1 MSHDPPTAPRRQAS
15 GYKGDAWSVTVPPD
29 GRDPILLLDTGL
41 DSVAIVRIPDGA
53 WDRGSGPRTVHR
65 HERYDETILIP
76 LGSGTLYHGADV
88 EHIVMTRFDTPVTLV
103 LPAGSW
109 HHIAM
114 DPGAPALGTAFY
126 TVSGTVI
133 EPFDVQMA
141 VAIRDRVTY
150 AELPIVETIPVTA
163 STWTGGPIASTT
175 RASVVDALPSDGE
188 SRCRIIPV
196 PPPRDNDGLV
206 MPLDTGRDSV
216 FILGGYEV
224 ADPNAP
230 PLVTPDILDVHRHPD
245 VDEYIIR
252 PGGTGYVVNGP
263 TPASVTLTPFRG
275 PCLLVMPAGALH
287 RVIQTERAVGDA
299 ILIYTD
305 RHAVVERFERIMGRT
320 SSATI
325 HDAIGEGASG

>member
-1 MSHDPPTAPRRQAS
+1 MSDDQSSAPRQSAT
-15 GYKGDAWSVTVPPD
+15 GYKGDAWSVTFPPD
-29 GRDPILLLDTGL
+29 GPDPILLLDTGL

-53 WDRGSGPRTVHR
+53 WDRGSGPGTVHR

-76 LGSGTLYHGADV
+76 LGSGTLYHGSDV
-88 EHIVMTRFDTPVTLV
+88 EHIVMTRFDAPVTLV

-109 HHIAM
+109 HHVAM
-114 DPGAPALGTAFY
+114 DPGVAALGTAFY

-150 AELPIVETIPVTA
+150 ADLPIVEPVPVTA
-163 STWTGGPIASTT
+163 TTWAGRLSASTT
-175 RASVVDALPSDGE
+175 RASVVEALPSAGE
-188 SRCRIIPV
+188 STCRIIPV
-196 PPPRDNDGLV
+196 PPARDKDGLV

-230 PLVTPDILDVHRHPD
+230 PLVIPDILDVHRHPD
-245 VDEYIIR
+245 VDEYVIR
-252 PGGTGYVVNGP
+252 PGGTGFVVNGP

-275 PCLLVMPAGALH
+275 PCVLVMPAGALH
-287 RVIQTERAVGDA
+287 RVIQIERAVGDA
-299 ILIYTD
+299 ILIYAD
-305 RHAVVERFERIMGRT
+305 RHAVVERFERIVART
-320 SSATI
+320 STATI
-325 HDAIGEGASG
+325 YDAIGKGAPG